1 MTHTQYRNQKLL
13 RLSFYADKD
22 LKLNT
27 QHFKGL
33 SSLQAAPL
41 LFKNLLWETS
51 EKKYFLSNE
60 SNTKV
65 PLRVPPGKLSSTTKS
80 LLLESIEGQEFP
92 STFQEAH

>member
-51 EKKYFLSNE
+51 EKNIF
-60 SNTKV
+60 
-65 PLRVPPGKLSSTTKS
+65 
-80 LLLESIEGQEFP
+80 
-92 STFQEAH
+92 